1 MLFWLLASY
10 GLVFAIQNKLPHEFI
25 TSRVAFLDSMVK
37 CSFCLGFHTGWLT
50 YLAWQPWSWNLLWT
64 LPLAGLASAAFSYGF
79 DMALLRL
86 EGKDG

>member
-1 MLFWLLASY
+1 
-10 GLVFAIQNKLPHEFI
+10 
-25 TSRVAFLDSMVK
+25 
-37 CSFCLGFHTGWLT
+37 LGFHTGWVT

-86 EGKDG
+86 EGKDD